1 MTDEAIIELLMHSRD
16 DGIRALADQYEK
28 LLIHI
33 VVGILGGRPQDV
45 EECVNDT
52 YLDAW
57 NAMPTER
64 PTYLGAFLS
73 KIVRRVSIDRFR
85 HDHRLRRGGFG
96 SVTEELTECIPDTSP
111 GPAEE
116 LEAGRLREALDNYL
130 GRLPRERRVMFVL
143 RYFYAMPVSD
153 IAARMGLSE
162 SNVKVSLHRV
172 RQGLRAFLEKEELL

>member
-1 MTDEAIIELLMHSRD
+1 MEDRQIVDLYWARDEAAIAESDAKYGRMLH
-16 DGIRALADQYEK
+16 ALSYACLSSHEDA
-28 LLIHI
+28 
-33 VVGILGGRPQDV
+33 

-116 LEAGRLREALDNYL
+116 LEAGRLREALDLNL